1 MESPPG
7 SRRRTSLVS
16 AANGQLGLRL
26 LPRSGNRPL
35 LRTGWHYPNIET
47 LGHISSEL
55 YRGNCTGR
63 SGPCIGQSDPGDW
76 HDAEYSLNFGTWANR

>member
-1 MESPPG
+1 MQQTVSLGCGCCRG
-7 SRRRTSLVS
+7 SD
-16 AANGQLGLRL
+16 GG
-26 LPRSGNRPL
+26 PL

-63 SGPCIGQSDPGDW
+63 PGACIGQSDPGDW